1 MSNTTH
7 PKVQEERQYQQSS
20 AVNHYISF
28 LARIFL
34 SSIFLW
40 SGTNKIIDPLASLA
54 KMTAQGMPFTSVL
67 LVGAISLEILGGLSV
82 LLGIK
87 PRWGAVMLVIFLV
100 PATLIFHTDFSTEL
114 EQAMFLKN
122 LAMLGGLL
130 LLIQNGGGNIVL
142 WSENRLFSAS
152 KTPERELESD
162 QISMD
167 N

>member
-67 LVGAISLEILGGLSV
+67 LVGAIALEILGGLSV

-142 WSENRLFSAS
+142 WSENPLFSPS
-152 KTPERELESD
+152 KAPEGELESD

>member
-67 LVGAISLEILGGLSV
+67 LVGAIALEILGGLSV

-152 KTPERELESD
+152 KAPERELESD

>member
-67 LVGAISLEILGGLSV
+67 LVGAIALEILGGLSV

-142 WSENRLFSAS
+142 WSENPLFSPS
-152 KTPERELESD
+152 KTPEGELESD

>member
-67 LVGAISLEILGGLSV
+67 LVGAIALEILGGLSV